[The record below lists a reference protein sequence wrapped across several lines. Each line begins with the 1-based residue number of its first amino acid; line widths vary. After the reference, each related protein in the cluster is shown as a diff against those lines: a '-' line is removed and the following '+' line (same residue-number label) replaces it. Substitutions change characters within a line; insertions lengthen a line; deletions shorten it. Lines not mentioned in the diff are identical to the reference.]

1 MRKFALITII
11 LLLLCSAAGT
21 EVTLIRKI
29 PDTGEH
35 QVDAQWTKPRP
46 QPEQAAGQT
55 EFSMRI
61 ILGGQ
66 GGVSATGEQEND
78 LYTDSTL
85 SLAQPLGS
93 AATLNIGGRAL
104 RKRYLDGREQ
114 SYSTGVDLRAERWSL
129 DLSGSYEDS
138 ERTLSEASGLS
149 TTDVDKEDMDLQI
162 ASNLSLGL
170 IPTLPMSLSYE
181 HSWIQAS
188 EDAAEIE
195 DQQSDSL
202 VFLAEGTLGTVGLKL
217 GGSVANT
224 VDGITDIETFS
235 SSGNLMVNIPLLSFL
250 HLRPEIAPI
259 YTRTEYVNGDYTL
272 STTLDTN
279 LGFYFPLSEA
289 LELRLVAG
297 IANTWSSD
305 RESGVVTENPSQAT
319 WQGET
324 GLDWQRDSGFFS
336 SLEYSLASTFQSG
349 AGPNLSHQSALSAGW
364 RNPQERGVLQNLEA
378 GTDLSVQIDESGEV
392 DNGEGRWNV
401 GVNLQPLKT
410 MTLNGGYNGS
420 VNRGETPVAWTHQLE
435 TELSHAP
442 DPLLNY
448 QLAAS
453 VTDTSSEG
461 AHTLTTDG
469 LGQVTLLPQWNLKV
483 YTISGGENLVL
494 SQELPGGSNQ
504 DILAKTFSSV
514 AIPLFSFLQLRYTF
528 TWEWVNRTSE
538 SGPPGNAFQHLSG
551 LTLSGEDL
559 PFSLT
564 TDYQLTH
571 GFRGLRHDLNAGL
584 DVPFRKGFG
593 LKGEAS
599 FSHYSEEGNTVN
611 PFLVGLHGVYEY

>member
-1 MRKFALITII
+1 MSKFAVITII
-11 LLLLCSAAGT
+11 LLLLCSSAWT
-21 EVTLIRKI
+21 DVTLIRKI

-46 QPEQAAGQT
+46 QPEQTPGQT

-66 GGVSATGEQEND
+66 GGVSAAGEQEND
-78 LYTDSTL
+78 LYTDSTF

-93 AATLNIGGRAL
+93 AATLNIGGSAL
-104 RKRYLDGREQ
+104 QKRYLDGWEQ
-114 SYSTGVDLRAERWSL
+114 SYSTGVDLRAQRWSL
-129 DLSGSYEDS
+129 DLSGSYEDG

-149 TTDVDKEDMDLQI
+149 TADVDKGDMDLQI

-224 VDGITDIETFS
+224 VDGITDMETFS
-235 SSGNLMVNIPLLSFL
+235 SGGNLMVNIPLLSFL
-250 HLRPEIAPI
+250 HLRPVIAPV
-259 YTRTEYVNGDYTL
+259 YTRTEYANGDYTL

-324 GLDWQRDSGFFS
+324 GLDWQRESGFFS
-336 SLEYSLASTFQSG
+336 SLEYSLASTFQSD
-349 AGPNLSHQSALSAGW
+349 ADPNQSHQSALSAGW

-378 GTDLSVQIDESGEV
+378 GTDLSVQIDESGVV
-392 DNGEGRWNV
+392 DSGEGRWNV

-448 QLAAS
+448 QLATS

-469 LGQVTLLPQWNLKV
+469 LGQVTLLPEWNIKV
-483 YTISGGENLVL
+483 YTISLGENLVL
-494 SQELPGGSNQ
+494 SQQLPGGSNQ
-504 DILAKTFSSV
+504 YILAKTFSSV
-514 AIPLFSFLQLRYTF
+514 AIPLFSFLRLRYNF

-538 SGPPGNAFQHLSG
+538 SGPPGNAFQHLTG
-551 LTLSGEDL
+551 LTLSGGDL

>member
-1 MRKFALITII
+1 VSKFAVITII
-11 LLLLCSAAGT
+11 LLLLCSSAWT
-21 EVTLIRKI
+21 DVTLIRKI

-46 QPEQAAGQT
+46 QPEQTPGQT

-66 GGVSATGEQEND
+66 GGVSAAGEQEND
-78 LYTDSTL
+78 LYTDSTF

-93 AATLNIGGRAL
+93 AATLNIGGSAL
-104 RKRYLDGREQ
+104 QKRYLDGWEQ
-114 SYSTGVDLRAERWSL
+114 SYSTGVDLRAQRWSL
-129 DLSGSYEDS
+129 DLSGSYEDG

-149 TTDVDKEDMDLQI
+149 TADVDKGDMDLQI

-224 VDGITDIETFS
+224 VDGITDMETFS
-235 SSGNLMVNIPLLSFL
+235 SGGNLMVNIPLLSFL
-250 HLRPEIAPI
+250 HLRPVIAPV
-259 YTRTEYVNGDYTL
+259 YTRTEYANGDYTL

-324 GLDWQRDSGFFS
+324 GLDWQRESGFFS
-336 SLEYSLASTFQSG
+336 SLEYSLASTFQSD
-349 AGPNLSHQSALSAGW
+349 ADPNQSHQSALSAGW

-378 GTDLSVQIDESGEV
+378 GTDLSVQIDESGVV
-392 DNGEGRWNV
+392 DSGEGRWNV

-448 QLAAS
+448 QLATS

-469 LGQVTLLPQWNLKV
+469 LGQVTLLPEWNIKV
-483 YTISGGENLVL
+483 YTISLGENLVL
-494 SQELPGGSNQ
+494 SQQLPGGSNQ
-504 DILAKTFSSV
+504 YILAKTFSSV
-514 AIPLFSFLQLRYTF
+514 AIPLFSFLRLRYNF

-538 SGPPGNAFQHLSG
+538 SGPPGNAFQHLTG
-551 LTLSGEDL
+551 LTLSGGDL

>member
-11 LLLLCSAAGT
+11 LLLLCSAAWT

-29 PDTGEH
+29 PDTGEN
-35 QVDAQWTKPRP
+35 QVDARWTKPRP
-46 QPEQAAGQT
+46 QPEQVVGQT

-66 GGVSATGEQEND
+66 GGLSAAGEQDYD
-78 LYTDSTL
+78 LYTDSTF

-93 AATLNIGGRAL
+93 AATLNIGASAL

-114 SYSTGVDLRAERWSL
+114 SYSTGVDIRAQRWSL
-129 DLSGSYEDS
+129 DLSGSYKDGG
-138 ERTLSEASGLS
+138 RTLSEASGLS
-149 TTDVDKEDMDLQI
+149 TVDVDKEDMDFQI

-181 HSWIQAS
+181 HGWIQAS
-188 EDAAEIE
+188 EDAADIE

-202 VFLAEGTLGTVGLKL
+202 VFLAEGMLGTVGLKL
-217 GGSVANT
+217 GGSVENT
-224 VDGITDIETFS
+224 VDGITDMETFS
-235 SSGNLMVNIPLLSFL
+235 SGGNLTVNIPLLSFL
-250 HLRPEIAPI
+250 HLRPEIAPV
-259 YTRTEYVNGDYTL
+259 YTRTDYVNGDYTL

-305 RESGVVTENPSQAT
+305 RESGVVTENPFQTT

-324 GLDWQRDSGFFS
+324 GLDWQRESGFFS
-336 SLEYSLASTFQSG
+336 SADYSLASTFQSG
-349 AGPNLSHQSALSAGW
+349 AEPNQSHQSAFSAGW
-364 RNPQERGVLQNLEA
+364 RNPQERGVLQSLEA
-378 GTDLSVQIDESGEV
+378 RTDLSVQIDDSGGV
-392 DNGEGRWNV
+392 DSAEGHWNA
-401 GVNLQPLKT
+401 GLNLQPLKT
-410 MTLNGGYNGS
+410 MTVSGGYNGS
-420 VNRGETPVAWTHQLE
+420 IGKGETPVAWTHQLE

-453 VTDTSSEG
+453 VIDTASEG
-461 AHTLTTDG
+461 AHTLTADG
-469 LGQVTLLPQWNLKV
+469 LGQVTLLPVWNLKV
-483 YTISGGENLVL
+483 YTVGVGENLVL
-494 SQELPGGSNQ
+494 SQELPGGNNR

-514 AIPLFSFLQLRYTF
+514 AIPLFSFLQLRYNF

-538 SGPPGNAFQHLSG
+538 SGPPGNAFQHLTG

-564 TDYQLTH
+564 TDYQLSH
-571 GFRGLRHDLNAGL
+571 GFRGLRHDLSANL
-584 DVPFRKGFG
+584 DVPFQRGFG

-599 FSHYSEEGNTVN
+599 FSRYSEEGNTVN